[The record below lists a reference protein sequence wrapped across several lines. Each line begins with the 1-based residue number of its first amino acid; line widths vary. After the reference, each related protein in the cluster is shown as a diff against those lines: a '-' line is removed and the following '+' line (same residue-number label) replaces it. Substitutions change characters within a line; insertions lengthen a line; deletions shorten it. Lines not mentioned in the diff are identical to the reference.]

1 MDDNT
6 TKTHDSLASA
16 LSAAQAEFKDPYRA
30 STNPHFK
37 SKYADLQSTLAA
49 VRPVLARHGL
59 AVVQATTYEA
69 GTLLLVTRLLWRDQQ
84 IVGYYP
90 VIPVR
95 ADPQGYGSAMTYA
108 RRYTLASLLGVASD
122 PDDDGNAA
130 SETPQ
135 AKAAPTV
142 TLASILADVES
153 AATPAALKKA
163 VSAAAVL
170 TDEERTALRTRYLER
185 VKELS

>member
-1 MDDNT
+1 MEEQ
-6 TKTHDSLASA
+6 KASHDSLASA

-49 VRPVLARHGL
+49 VRPVLSKHGL
-59 AVVQATTYEA
+59 AIVQSTTFEA

-84 IVGYYP
+84 VIGYYP

-108 RRYTLASLLGVASD
+108 RRYTLASMLGVASD

-130 SETPQ
+130 SETP
-135 AKAAPTV
+135 KAGPV
-142 TLASILADVES
+142 VSLAGILADVD
-153 AATPAALKKA
+153 AATTSAALKKSVGA
-163 VSAAAVL
+163 ASAL
-170 TDEERTALRTRYLER
+170 TDDERATLKTRYLER